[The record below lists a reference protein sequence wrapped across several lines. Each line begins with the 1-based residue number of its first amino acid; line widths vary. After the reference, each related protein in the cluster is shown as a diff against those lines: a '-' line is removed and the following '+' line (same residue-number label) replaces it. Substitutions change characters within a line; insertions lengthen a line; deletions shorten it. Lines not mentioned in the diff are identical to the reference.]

1 VPLSPNTKTQI
12 SLLISANSLMNRD
25 DLKGLKSLSSNVSTR
40 TEHAVS
46 TFFKLAPPKKPRQ
59 ILQPPTIEVN
69 PLLPEKSKKQKI
81 TEKAEKDEKLVEK
94 KSPEVAEAKP
104 MFPIMGAGKIGSKIL
119 GVIASKEEEKQEIV
133 PPKENESRNLA
144 ADIDYSWMLNP
155 KKNVPIERAKTRQFS
170 NQL

>member
-59 ILQPPTIEVN
+59 ILQPPAIEVN

-81 TEKAEKDEKLVEK
+81 TEKAE
-94 KSPEVAEAKP
+94 AKP
-104 MFPIMGAGKIGSKIL
+104 MFSIMGAGKIGSKIL